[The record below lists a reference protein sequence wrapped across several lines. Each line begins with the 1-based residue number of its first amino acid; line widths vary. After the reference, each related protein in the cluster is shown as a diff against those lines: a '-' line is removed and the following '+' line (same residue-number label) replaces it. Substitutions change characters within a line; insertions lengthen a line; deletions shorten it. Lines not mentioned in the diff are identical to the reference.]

1 MFLSRQAIP
10 VTTDESGDAVVHS
23 GAVNGQ
29 IIAIIYEKATTNGF
43 SDGVDFNVETEALEQ
58 EVWSEEDVNASKAVY
73 PLVGSHNTDGEVI
86 LVDESDAVYQ
96 RISAID
102 ERVKFTVANGGDTKS
117 GTFYLV
123 VEGVIAQ

>member
-10 VTTDESGDAVVHS
+10 VITDEEGDAVVFS
-23 GAVNGQ
+23 GVVNGQ
-29 IIAIIYEKATTNGF
+29 IVAIKYEKASTNGF
-43 SDGVDFNVETEALEQ
+43 SAGVDFDVETEALKQ
-58 EVWSEEDVNASKAVY
+58 EVWSEDDVNDSKAVY